1 MFQIEDLVILHND
14 EKKHIYR
21 ITRIEKNALNHCY
34 FLVGYSYRDIIKAL
48 PSDIRLATSEEIQK
62 EDLKN
67 EKKLERIKK
76 SKSTRNKRTVLFG
89 RILHIDGDTKFLES
103 CLKLYKEMNVFAQGV
118 HLTERNAKDKIVQ
131 YITEVTPDIIV
142 VTGHD
147 SYNQQ
152 GKADLKNYENSQ
164 NFIDTVRLI
173 RRHYGMDEV
182 VVIAGA
188 CASHFEAL
196 IASGANFASSPS
208 RISTHTYDPAIVAIK
223 VATTGFNRI
232 VDFEGI
238 VKYIENGRD
247 AMGGV
252 ETYGKMRL
260 FL

>member
-1 MFQIEDLVILHND
+1 M
-14 EKKHIYR
+14 
-21 ITRIEKNALNHCY
+21 
-34 FLVGYSYRDIIKAL
+34 
-48 PSDIRLATSEEIQK
+48 
-62 EDLKN
+62 
-67 EKKLERIKK
+67 
-76 SKSTRNKRTVLFG
+76 
-89 RILHIDGDTKFLES
+89 ES
-103 CLKLYKEMNVFAQGV
+103 CLKLYKEMNVFAQGI
-118 HLTERNAKDKIVQ
+118 HLTERSVKEKIVQ

-152 GKADLKNYENSQ
+152 GKADLNNYENSR

-173 RRHYGMDEV
+173 RKHYGMDEV

-196 IASGANFASSPS
+196 IASGANFASSPG

-232 VDFEGI
+232 VDFESI
-238 VKYIENGRD
+238 VKYIENGR
-247 AMGGV
+247 AAIGGV

-260 FL
+260 LL